1 MKKLPFYEVA
11 TIRDAENDRDKKVA
25 ILADGRLMIYE
36 FVSRENFQGIRKHCD
51 DYIIGHLTHGG
62 DVERVY
68 TIFEMFFNLGQ
79 YITPGF
85 YPPRDD
91 S

>member
-1 MKKLPFYEVA
+1 MKKLPFYEVK
-11 TIRDAENDRDKKVA
+11 TILAAKNDDDKKAV

-36 FVSRENFQGIRKHCD
+36 FMPRGTFREVRNRED
-51 DYIIGHLTHGG
+51 DYIIGYLTRGD

-68 TIFEMFFNLGQ
+68 TIFEVFCDLNQ

-91 S
+91 N

>member
-1 MKKLPFYEVA
+1 MKKLPFYEVKE
-11 TIRDAENDRDKKVA
+11 ILHAENENKEAVF
-25 ILADGRLMIYE
+25 LADGRLMLYE
-36 FVSRENFQGIRKHCD
+36 FVSRGNFQGIRKHCD
-51 DYIIGHLTHGG
+51 DFIIGYLTRGG
-62 DVERVY
+62 DVGRVY
-68 TIFEMFFNLGQ
+68 TIFEIFFDHGE

>member
-1 MKKLPFYEVA
+1 MKKLPFYEVKE
-11 TIRDAENDRDKKVA
+11 ILHPENEDKEAVF
-25 ILADGRLMIYE
+25 LTDGRLMIYE
-36 FVSRENFQGIRKHCD
+36 FVSRKNFQEIRKHCD
-51 DYIIGHLTHGG
+51 DYIIGYLTHGG

-68 TIFEMFFNLGQ
+68 TIFEIFFDLGQ

-85 YPPRDD
+85 YLPRDD

>member
-1 MKKLPFYEVA
+1 MKKLPFYEVK
-11 TIRDAENDRDKKVA
+11 TIRDAENDPDKKAV

-36 FVSRENFQGIRKHCD
+36 FMPRRTFREVRNCRD
-51 DYIIGHLTHGG
+51 DEIIGYLTRGG

-68 TIFEMFFNLGQ
+68 TIFEVFCDLGR

>member
-1 MKKLPFYEVA
+1 MKKLPFYEVK
-11 TIRDAENDRDKKVA
+11 TILDAENDCDKKVV
-25 ILADGRLMIYE
+25 ILSDGRLMIYE
-36 FVSRENFQGIRKHCD
+36 FMPRGNFREVRNCRD
-51 DYIIGHLTHGG
+51 DEIIGYLTRGG

-68 TIFEMFFNLGQ
+68 TIFEIFGDPGQ

-91 S
+91 N